1 MPTATHIS
9 IETMHKAL
17 AKQTPPTKRRSDPAQ
32 WVVEVGSA
40 FPPLELETRPT
51 VSTAAA
57 AFYLRKATQ
66 TMRIYACK
74 ENGPLRPIRV
84 GAHLHWKTEDIRRLL
99 GIA

>member
-1 MPTATHIS
+1 
-9 IETMHKAL
+9 MHRVLWCCIAVSGD
-17 AKQTPPTKRRSDPAQ
+17 AFMERPIMQTDLQQFA
-32 WVVEVGSA
+32 
-40 FPPLELETRPT
+40 PLELETRPT

-99 GIA
+99 GVAA